1 MVSGGKKGPTDFGEF
16 FLMFLDVLSTI
27 SYDPDVLAQLWG
39 KHSPVME
46 LYFGVEELRNKDKSQ
61 SLVRYFL

>member
-1 MVSGGKKGPTDFGEF
+1 
-16 FLMFLDVLSTI
+16 MFLDVLFTT
-27 SYDPDVLAQLWG
+27 SYDPDVLGQSWG

-46 LYFGVEELRNKDKSQ
+46 LHFGVEELRNKDKSQ